1 VQRRFYHNHTLTGNG
16 AFMKRSVILV
26 LDADADTAGAVAN
39 AAAGFAC
46 DVRFV
51 QTSKDFFHFC
61 HEDFEDVAAVVLDVD
76 PGVHGMAILEALDA
90 CENTPPII
98 VVSALE
104 EHRLRSVVEQHGAIA
119 CLGKPLSFVRLARA
133 VEDALITAAAPA
145 APRCDVW
152 GHVTNCG
159 CSCPKT
165 NALRE
170 LAARN

>member
-1 VQRRFYHNHTLTGNG
+1 
-16 AFMKRSVILV
+16 MKRNVILV
-26 LDADADTAGAVAN
+26 LDADADTARAVAN
-39 AAAGFAC
+39 TAAGVAC

-51 QTSKDFFHFC
+51 RTSKDFFHFC
-61 HEDFEDVAAVVLDVD
+61 HEDFENVVAIILDVD

-104 EHRLRSVVEQHGAIA
+104 EHRLSSVVHERGAIA
-119 CLGKPLSFVRLARA
+119 CLGKPLSFLRVANA
-133 VEDALITAAAPA
+133 VEEALTIAALA

-159 CSCPKT
+159 CSCPRT
-165 NALRE
+165 NAFRE
-170 LAARN
+170 LAATN